1 MYIIYI
7 YMFINIKLTY
17 IIHNIY
23 ICIKLTYI
31 YKNIK
36 NIYIY
41 ISFIQ
46 YIHIYIYDIFTAK
59 YVGAMVKSWIVQAL
73 WGMSIAP

>member
-1 MYIIYI
+1 
-7 YMFINIKLTY
+7 MFINIKF
-17 IIHNIY
+17 IY

-31 YKNIK
+31 CKNIK
-36 NIYIY
+36 NIYIIY
-41 ISFIQ
+41 TIT
-46 YIHIYIYDIFTAK
+46 IYIYIHDIFTAK